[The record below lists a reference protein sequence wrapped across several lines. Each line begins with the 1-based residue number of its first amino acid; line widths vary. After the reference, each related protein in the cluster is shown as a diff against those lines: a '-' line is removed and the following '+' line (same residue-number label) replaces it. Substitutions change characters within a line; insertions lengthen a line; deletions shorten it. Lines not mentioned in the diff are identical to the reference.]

1 MMKGLTAD
9 DTWSIF
15 PMRLRPAGVALA
27 TAAALVVGL
36 LAPASADDSLDQRKK
51 SVQSQ
56 IGSARS
62 QIETLS
68 VRAATAATALT
79 SAQSALVAAQAEVD
93 DTMRALAAATARD
106 DAIGIELQAAI
117 GRERGVQVEVTS
129 VRIRMTDTQRL
140 VGLIA
145 RQTYQSGGNLS
156 ELSVALQAQSLDDF
170 AGRLEAVQSVARA
183 QNALF
188 ARLAVDR
195 AELAAKQAA
204 LEAARA
210 DTERRKL
217 AAAQQVRT
225 VAALSQQARSARAH
239 VATLVAQRQSALQAV
254 AAARADELHK
264 LTQLQA
270 EQRRI
275 AALIAASAS
284 RGGGNPSGELLWPV
298 DGAPLTQGVG
308 ARIHPVYGYKSCHTG
323 IDLGAST
330 GMPIRAAA
338 AGVVL
343 STSSGGA
350 YGNLTLIDHGD
361 GLTTFYAHQ
370 TAFAVSQ
377 GQRVSRGQ
385 VIGYVGSTGWV
396 TGPHLHFEVHINGV
410 PYNPLGWFGG
420 SRTPVVC

>member
-1 MMKGLTAD
+1 
-9 DTWSIF
+9 
-15 PMRLRPAGVALA
+15 MRLRHAGAAVAA
-27 TAAALVVGL
+27 AAALVVGL

-56 IGSARS
+56 IRGARS
-62 QIETLS
+62 QVEALS
-68 VRAATAATALT
+68 ATAAAAAAALT
-79 SAQSALVAAQAEVD
+79 SAQSALSVAQAEVD
-93 DTMRALAAATARD
+93 DTLRALALARARD
-106 DAIGIELQAAI
+106 ETIGIELQAAI
-117 GRERGVQVEVTS
+117 GRERGVQAEVAT
-129 VRIRMTDTQRL
+129 VRTRMSDTQRL

-145 RQTYQSGGNLS
+145 RQTYQQGGSLS

-170 AGRLEAVQSVARA
+170 AGRLQAVQSVARA

-188 ARLAVDR
+188 AQLAVDR
-195 AELAAKQAA
+195 ADLAAKQAA

-210 DTERRKL
+210 DVEQRKL
-217 AAAQQVRT
+217 ASAQQVRT
-225 VAALSQQARSARAH
+225 VAALSQQAQTARAR
-239 VATLVAQRQSALQAV
+239 VASLVAQRQSALQAV
-254 AAARADELHK
+254 AAARAGELQK

-275 AALIAASAS
+275 DALIAARAS
-284 RGGGNPSGELLWPV
+284 RGSGNPSGELLWPV

-330 GMPIRAAA
+330 GAPIRAAA
-338 AGVVL
+338 SGVVL
-343 STSSGGA
+343 STSAGGA

-370 TAFAVSQ
+370 TAFAVSP

-420 SRTPVVC
+420 PRTPVVC

>member
-1 MMKGLTAD
+1 MEGLTTD

-15 PMRLRPAGVALA
+15 PMRLRHAGVALA

-56 IGSARS
+56 ISSARS

-68 VRAATAATALT
+68 ARAATAATALT
-79 SAQSALVAAQAEVD
+79 SAQSALSAAQAEVD
-93 DTMRALAAATARD
+93 DTMRALAAATGRD
-106 DAIGIELQAAI
+106 EAIGIELQAAI
-117 GRERGVQVEVTS
+117 GRERGVQVEVTT
-129 VRIRMTDTQRL
+129 VRTRMTDTQRL

-145 RQTYQSGGNLS
+145 RQTYQQGGTLS

-195 AELAAKQAA
+195 ADLAAKQAA

-210 DTERRKL
+210 DTEQRKL

-225 VAALSQQARSARAH
+225 VAALSQQAQSARAR
-239 VATLVAQRQSALQAV
+239 VASLVAQRRSALQAV
-254 AAARADELHK
+254 AAARADELQK

-275 AALIAASAS
+275 NALIAASAS
-284 RGGGNPSGELLWPV
+284 RGGGNPSGDLLWPV

-330 GMPIRAAA
+330 GAPIRAAA
-338 AGVVL
+338 SGVVL

>member
-1 MMKGLTAD
+1 
-9 DTWSIF
+9 
-15 PMRLRPAGVALA
+15 MRLRHAGVAVA
-27 TAAALVVGL
+27 CAAALVVGL

-56 IGSARS
+56 ISAARG
-62 QIETLS
+62 QVETLS
-68 VRAATAATALT
+68 ATAEAAAAALT
-79 SAQSALVAAQAEVD
+79 TAQAALTAAQGQAAAAAQ
-93 DTMRALAAATARD
+93 ALAAAQARD
-106 DAIGIELQAAI
+106 EAIGIELQAAVA
-117 GRERGVQVEVTS
+117 RERTAAQALDT
-129 VRIRMTDTQRL
+129 VRTRMTDTQRL

-145 RQTYQSGGNLS
+145 RQTYQQGGNLN
-156 ELSVALQAQSLDDF
+156 ELSVALQAQSLEDF

-195 AELAAKQAA
+195 ADLAAKQAA

-210 DTERRKL
+210 DIEQRKL

-225 VAALSQQARSARAH
+225 VAALSQQAREAKDR
-239 VATLVAQRQSALQAV
+239 VALLVSRRQAALQSV
-254 AAARADELHK
+254 AAARADELQK
-264 LTQLQA
+264 LRQLEA

-275 AALIAASAS
+275 NALIAARAS
-284 RGGGNPSGELLWPV
+284 RGSGNPTGELLWPV

-330 GMPIRAAA
+330 GTPIRAAA
-338 AGVVL
+338 SGVVL
-343 STSSGGA
+343 STTSGGA

-361 GLTTFYAHQ
+361 GLSTFYAHQ
-370 TAFAVSQ
+370 SAFAVSP
-377 GQRVSRGQ
+377 GERVTRGQ

-420 SRTPVVC
+420 SRAPVVC

>member
-1 MMKGLTAD
+1 MEGLTAD

-27 TAAALVVGL
+27 IAAALVVGL

-56 IGSARS
+56 ISGARS

-79 SAQSALVAAQAEVD
+79 SAQSALSAAQAEAD
-93 DTMRALAAATARD
+93 DTMRALAAATGRD
-106 DAIGIELQAAI
+106 EAIGIELQAAI
-117 GRERGVQVEVTS
+117 GRERGVQVEVTT
-129 VRIRMTDTQRL
+129 VRTRMTDTQRL

-145 RQTYQSGGNLS
+145 RQTYQQGGTLS

-195 AELAAKQAA
+195 ADLAAKQAA

-210 DTERRKL
+210 DTEQRKL

-225 VAALSQQARSARAH
+225 VAALSQQAQSARTR
-239 VATLVAQRQSALQAV
+239 VASLVSQRRSALQAV

-275 AALIAASAS
+275 NALIAASAS
-284 RGGGNPSGELLWPV
+284 RGGGNPSGDLLWPV

-330 GMPIRAAA
+330 GTPIRAAA
-338 AGVVL
+338 SGVVL